1 MQIIQQQ
8 TASST
13 VTGELVM
20 GKQIISIT
28 EKKQLLSLL
37 CNSMISS

>member
-1 MQIIQQQ
+1 M
-8 TASST
+8 

-28 EKKQLLSLL
+28 EKKQLLLLL
-37 CNSMISS
+37 CNSKSISSNR